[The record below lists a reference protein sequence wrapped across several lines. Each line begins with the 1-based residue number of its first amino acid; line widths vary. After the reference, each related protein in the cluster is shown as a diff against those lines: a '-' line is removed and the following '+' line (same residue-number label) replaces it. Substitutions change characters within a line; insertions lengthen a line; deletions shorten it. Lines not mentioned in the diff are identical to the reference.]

1 MKKKNKSVNGSE
13 NVNNLILRQ
22 KYDLI
27 RQYDS
32 GLIKQ
37 NEYLNQLNI
46 LNEEI
51 KSNTLNIIQ
60 KQQQGYIKVPKEPV
74 KEVKPKIVK
83 EVIKPKKVKKS
94 VTKEIKKQPA
104 TFNNIAEIINKKTG
118 TKHYQLL
125 LR

>member
-37 NEYLNQLNI
+37 NEYLKQLNI
-46 LNEEI
+46 LNVQI
-51 KSNTLNIIQ
+51 KTNNLNIIQ
-60 KQQQGYIKVPKEPV
+60 TQQQGYIKVSKEPV
-74 KEVKPKIVK
+74 KEVKPKKVK
-83 EVIKPKKVKKS
+83 EPIDFRKS
-94 VTKEIKKQPA
+94 EV
-104 TFNNIAEIINKKTG
+104 
-118 TKHYQLL
+118 
-125 LR
+125 